1 MSHYSIYWIRKEFA
15 YRYYYKSGILYRFLK
30 EYQHNLNST
39 ELKDQYNFIT
49 NTFPAASLITHIKNT
64 LQHRLN
70 LTINDKHLEI
80 FNDHAQAISLHIHE
94 KHINFRCEMLHDA
107 ENMLFPTLRSFH
119 PFLFIVGN
127 DLDNYGW
134 ISPVSKERVCTDGQ
148 VLYS

>member
-1 MSHYSIYWIRKEFA
+1 MSNYSIYWIREEFA

-30 EYQHNLNST
+30 EYQQNLDRT
-39 ELKDQYNFIT
+39 EFKEQYNFIT
-49 NTFPAASLITHIKNT
+49 NTFPAASLITHIKNN
-64 LQHRLN
+64 QQNGLN

-80 FNDHAQAISLHIHE
+80 FSDQAHYISLHIHE

-107 ENMLFPTLRSFH
+107 ENMLFSTLRSFH